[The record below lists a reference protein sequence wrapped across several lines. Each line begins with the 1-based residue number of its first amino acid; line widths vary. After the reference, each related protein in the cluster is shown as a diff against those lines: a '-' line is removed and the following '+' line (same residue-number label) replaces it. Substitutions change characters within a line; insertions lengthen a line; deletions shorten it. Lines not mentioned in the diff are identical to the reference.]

1 MPDYEFINTAV
12 CPGESSC
19 QAQEADGAERKRK
32 DSEKLALFLA
42 PPAWGLGFPPFLSLC
57 FSVHLCIY
65 TRSFFHLRR
74 GLRTSLEMEPGVG
87 ALMVRQ
93 LMSQRWL
100 LSAWDLF
107 CLLPVCLLVSCLIFV
122 FCFFFSPLSSSG
134 FSVWHLQQPG
144 SDACLRPRAKE
155 TQIQRAQR
163 ALLTSHSVAVTLSI
177 WSLNNLSH
185 LVM

>member
-32 DSEKLALFLA
+32 ESEKLALFLA
-42 PPAWGLGFPPFLSLC
+42 PPASGLGFPPFLSLC
-57 FSVHLCIY
+57 FSVRLCIY

-122 FCFFFSPLSSSG
+122 FCFFFSLRYLLLQVSRYDIPNSQEAMLASAPAQKKRKFSEPKERFWPHTASLRRFQSG
-134 FSVWHLQQPG
+134 L
-144 SDACLRPRAKE
+144 
-155 TQIQRAQR
+155 
-163 ALLTSHSVAVTLSI
+163 
-177 WSLNNLSH
+177 
-185 LVM
+185 

>member
-32 DSEKLALFLA
+32 ESEKLALFLA
-42 PPAWGLGFPPFLSLC
+42 PPASGLGFPPFLSLC
-57 FSVHLCIY
+57 FSVRLCIY

-122 FCFFFSPLSSSG
+122 FSFFFSLSAIFFFRFLGMTSPTARKQCLPPPPRRRNANSA
-134 FSVWHLQQPG
+134 SPKSA
-144 SDACLRPRAKE
+144 SD
-155 TQIQRAQR
+155 
-163 ALLTSHSVAVTLSI
+163 LTRRRCDAF
-177 WSLNNLSH
+177 NLV
-185 LVM
+185 LK